1 MKTITLVLSL
11 MAVSPAWSN
20 DPKPAAHG
28 SEKPAEKPADK
39 KEAKPAEKGHG
50 EAAKPA
56 AKSEHGAVAK
66 AEAKKPAAERAARFD
81 VPVASERPQQRS

>member
-20 DPKPAAHG
+20 DAKPAAHG
-28 SEKPAEKPADK
+28 SEKPAEK
-39 KEAKPAEKGHG
+39 KEAKSAETGHG

-56 AKSEHGAVAK
+56 AKSEKPK
-66 AEAKKPAAERAARFD
+66 AE
-81 VPVASERPQQRS
+81 PQPQLNFEE